1 MDSYVDLT
9 CAVSF
14 RKEDIMKR
22 FVVGLLLIMLVAP
35 AMAYEPLVKKNV
47 FEIPSYTTLGGKT
60 IKNVRVGW
68 EAYGSLNESKDNVIL
83 ICHYFTGNSHA
94 AGKYLA
100 EDTSFGYWDSIIG
113 SGKPIDTDKFYVV
126 SVDSLV
132 NLGTGNPNVV
142 TTGPASINPE
152 TGKPYGM
159 TFPIVTIRDFI
170 NVQKALLD
178 SLGVKKL
185 HAVMGPSMGSLQA
198 FEWASAYPEM
208 VSRVVPV
215 IGSGWA
221 NGNLIGWL
229 NIWAAPIMLDP
240 NWNGGDYYDGEPPLK
255 GLAEAL
261 KIVTLH
267 AQHWEWANGAFG
279 RAWANE
285 DKDPSA
291 SFVNQ
296 YKIEA
301 VLDGVGMARASGSDA
316 NHFLYLV
323 KANQLFLTGHGKSF
337 VEGLQRIDSPT
348 LIIHTD
354 EDLIFFPEEVRETA
368 ALISSDGTPVE
379 IVELQGTRGHLD
391 GVLSIKQAGDKIKA
405 FLEK

>member
-1 MDSYVDLT
+1 
-9 CAVSF
+9 
-14 RKEDIMKR
+14 MKR
-22 FVVGLLLIMLVAP
+22 LAVIVMAIVFVSP
-35 AMAYEPLVKKNV
+35 AWAYDPLVEKKV
-47 FEIPSYTTLGGKT
+47 FELPAYTTVGGKT
-60 IKNVRVGW
+60 IQDVKVGW
-68 EAYGSLNESKDNVIL
+68 EAYGSLNPAQDNAIL

-94 AGKYLA
+94 AGKYSA
-100 EDTSFGYWDSIIG
+100 EDAAYGYWDAIIG
-113 SGKPIDTDKFYVV
+113 AGRPIDTDKFYVI

-132 NLGTGNPNVV
+132 NLAAGDPKVT
-142 TTGPASINPE
+142 TTGPASINPD

-159 TFPIVTIRDFI
+159 TFPIVTIRDFV

-178 SLGVKKL
+178 SLGIKKL

-198 FEWASAYPEM
+198 YEWASAYPEM
-208 VSRVVPV
+208 VARVVPV

-221 NGNLIGWL
+221 SASLIAWL
-229 NIWAAPIMLDP
+229 NIWSAPIMLDP
-240 NWNGGDYYDGEPPLK
+240 NWNGGDYYEGQPPLE

-267 AQHWEWANGAFG
+267 AQHWEWTNGVFG
-279 RAWANE
+279 RAWAE
-285 DKDPSA
+285 EGKDPLA
-291 SFVNQ
+291 SFDNQ

-301 VLDGVGMARASGSDA
+301 VLDNVGQARAKSSDA
-316 NHFLYLV
+316 NHFLYLA
-323 KANQLFLTGHGKSF
+323 KANQLFLTGHGNSLM
-337 VEGLQRIDSPT
+337 EGLQRIDAPT

-368 ALISSDGTPVE
+368 ALIKSDGTSVE

-391 GVLSIKQAGDKIKA
+391 GVLSIGQAGDKIRA